1 MVVAGAVATDLRQML
16 AEQLGV
22 ENLELE
28 VGEDPSQ
35 SKVGIGKYIAPGVFV
50 STTQQFGGGEI
61 QGRDVTIEYQLNDN
75 WHLKASS
82 SARGNNGVDIL
93 WKKKY

>member
-1 MVVAGAVATDLRQML
+1 VAGSVVSDVRQSL

-22 ENLELE
+22 ENLELD
-28 VGEDPSQ
+28 VGQSLSQ
-35 SKVGIGKYIAPGVFV
+35 SKVGIGKYVAPGVFV
-50 STTQQFGGGEI
+50 STSQQFGGNSHG

-75 WHLKASS
+75 WQLKASTTS
-82 SARGNNGVDIL
+82 RGNNGIDIF